1 MKTHTMNMT
10 CSAFATACVLLA
22 VSSSNA
28 AAQRQSPRVS
38 EAGVRNALGMKTVVA
53 NGIVTWDYWGID
65 LPVCSRTSGGGIE
78 CIVNVGNGV
87 NDAHE
92 LCLVKPTLIGERAA
106 SGLPMSVLRV
116 DRPNH
121 TAASVITTQSD
132 SQLCATYAPHDA
144 LNVILTSHSIPA
156 GGARLIAVTL
166 VEKWRGHPDST
177 ASSAA
182 ELPISRV
189 SELKTTKSR

>member
-1 MKTHTMNMT
+1 VKTHTMNLPW
-10 CSAFATACVLLA
+10 SAIAAACFLLA
-22 VSSSNA
+22 GGSSRA

-38 EAGVRNALGMKTVVA
+38 EAGVRNALGMQTVVA

-65 LPVCSRTSGGGIE
+65 LPICSRTSGGGIE

-87 NDAHE
+87 KDAHE
-92 LCLVKPTLIGERAA
+92 LCLVRPTLKGSA
-106 SGLPMSVLRV
+106 SSSGVAMSVRRV
-116 DRPNH
+116 ERPNG
-121 TAASVITTQSD
+121 TTASVITTQSD

-144 LNVILTSHSIPA
+144 LNVILTSHSVPA
-156 GGARLIAVTL
+156 EGARLIALTL
-166 VEKWRGHPDST
+166 VERWRGHPDST

-189 SELKTTKSR
+189 SESNTTKSR